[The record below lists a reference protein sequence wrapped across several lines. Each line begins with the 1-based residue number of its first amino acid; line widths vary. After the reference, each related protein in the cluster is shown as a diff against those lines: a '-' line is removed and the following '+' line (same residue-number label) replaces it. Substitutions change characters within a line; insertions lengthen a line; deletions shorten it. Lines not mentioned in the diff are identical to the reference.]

1 MSTEQEDTALLFEL
15 EKKIEHRI
23 RRQIMIAFNGYET
36 PDTDPEGTYTASF
49 MSEALITAVSMRVM
63 SSPGFATNITKAVVQ
78 KLSTVNM
85 Y

>member
-23 RRQIMIAFNGYET
+23 RRQIMIAFIGYET
-36 PDTDPEGTYTASF
+36 PDTDPEGKYTASL
-49 MSEALITAVSMRVM
+49 MNETMINAVAMRVM
-63 SSPGFATNITKAVVQ
+63 ASPIFATNITKAVVQ
-78 KLSTVNM
+78 KLSTVNL